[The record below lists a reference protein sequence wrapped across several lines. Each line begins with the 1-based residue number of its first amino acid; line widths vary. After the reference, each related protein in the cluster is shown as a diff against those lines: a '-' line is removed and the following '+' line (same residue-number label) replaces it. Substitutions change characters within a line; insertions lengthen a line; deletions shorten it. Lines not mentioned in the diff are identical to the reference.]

1 MLWLMSTWNIMK
13 YKRSVAVS
21 GEICGSMKEP
31 VFAGTCSL
39 QELDARCA
47 RQLARFRHWAEVR
60 RSFGL
65 EQSDKKPSLE
75 VILGGYTS

>member
-1 MLWLMSTWNIMK
+1 MK
-13 YKRSVAVS
+13 YKRSVDSVAVS

-31 VFAGTCSL
+31 IFAGTCSL

-65 EQSDKKPSLE
+65 EQSDQKPSLE
-75 VILGGYTS
+75 VILGGYEVLYWK